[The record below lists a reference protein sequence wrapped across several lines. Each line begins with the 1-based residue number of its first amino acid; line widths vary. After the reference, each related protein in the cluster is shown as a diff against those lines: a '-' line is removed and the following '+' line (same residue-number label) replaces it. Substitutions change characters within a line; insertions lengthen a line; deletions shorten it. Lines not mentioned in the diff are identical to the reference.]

1 MSDGGFDAANA
12 VLARRMMRDGVWMNT
27 PRHRR
32 VGGPVIANASTPE
45 AAIIRKRLVYGAVE
59 TCEEVID
66 ALDSPHAQGCRQM

>member
-1 MSDGGFDAANA
+1 
-12 VLARRMMRDGVWMNT
+12 MMRDGVWMNT

-32 VGGPVIANASTPE
+32 VGGPALANASTPE